1 MVNLSPRVMSNNL
14 LCVESLNKYFPGL
27 NEPKRVLE
35 DINFTLSSWDSLAI
49 MGPSGCGKTT
59 LLLIIAGLLPS
70 SGGLVKI
77 DGEPIDGPTRKIGLV
92 LQEYGFFPWKTVGA
106 NILLGAN
113 IQKLKIPEKR
123 LSEFK
128 SVLGIEGLDHLYPHQ
143 LSGGQRQRVALAR
156 ALILR
161 PALLLLDE
169 PFAAIDAITRERLQ
183 DRLLAVFGQR
193 QFSFIIVTHNI
204 EEAIFLG
211 KRILV
216 LDNRTPGI
224 KTVLENPGVGDL
236 HYRTKPSFFELST
249 KLRNILEELD

>member
-1 MVNLSPRVMSNNL
+1 M
-14 LCVESLNKYFPGL
+14 
-27 NEPKRVLE
+27 
-35 DINFTLSSWDSLAI
+35 
-49 MGPSGCGKTT
+49 
-59 LLLIIAGLLPS
+59 IAGLLPS
-70 SGGLVKI
+70 SGGFIKI
-77 DGEPIDGPTRKIGLV
+77 DGEPINGPTRKTGLV
-92 LQEYGFFPWKTVGA
+92 LQEYGLFPWKTVGA

-113 IQKLKIPEKR
+113 LQRLKIPEKR

-128 SVLGIEGLDHLYPHQ
+128 NVLGIEGLDHLYPHQ

-183 DRLLAVFGQR
+183 DRLLTVFGQR

-211 KRILV
+211 KRILI
-216 LDNRTPGI
+216 LDNSASGVSTI
-224 KTVLENPGVGDL
+224 IENPGVGDP
-236 HYRTKPSFFELST
+236 HYRTKSAFFELST

>member
-1 MVNLSPRVMSNNL
+1 MSSNL
-14 LCVESLNKYFPGL
+14 LSVESLGKSFPGL

-35 DINFTLSSWDSLAI
+35 DVSFTLSSWDSLAI

-70 SGGLVKI
+70 SGGFIKI
-77 DGEPIDGPTRKIGLV
+77 DGESINGPTRKIGLV
-92 LQEYGFFPWKTVGA
+92 LQEYGLFPWKTVGA
-106 NILLGAN
+106 NILLGARL
-113 IQKLKIPEKR
+113 QKLVIPDKKIGELKN
-123 LSEFK
+123 
-128 SVLGIEGLDHLYPHQ
+128 VLGIEGLDHLYPHQ

-161 PALLLLDE
+161 PSLLLLDE

-183 DRLLAVFGQR
+183 DRLLTVFGQR

-211 KRILV
+211 KRILI
-216 LDNRTPGI
+216 LDNRASGI
-224 KTVLENPGVGDL
+224 STIVDNPGVGDP
-236 HYRTKPSFFELST
+236 HYRTKPAFFALST
-249 KLRNILEELD
+249 KLRNILEELE

>member
-1 MVNLSPRVMSNNL
+1 MSNNL
-14 LCVESLNKYFPGL
+14 LCVESLSKSFPDL
-27 NEPKRVLE
+27 NEPKMVL
-35 DINFTLSSWDSLAI
+35 DDVSFTLSSWDSLAI

-59 LLLIIAGLLPS
+59 LLLMIAGLLPS
-70 SGGLVKI
+70 SGGFIKI
-77 DGEPIDGPTRKIGLV
+77 DGEPINGPTRKIGLV
-92 LQEYGFFPWKTVGA
+92 LQEYGLFPWKTVGA

-113 IQKLKIPEKR
+113 LQKLKIPEKR

-211 KRILV
+211 KRILI
-216 LDNRTPGI
+216 LDNSASGVSTI
-224 KTVLENPGVGDL
+224 MENSGVGDP
-236 HYRTKPSFFELST
+236 HYRTKSAFFELST

>member
-1 MVNLSPRVMSNNL
+1 MSNNL
-14 LCVESLNKYFPGL
+14 LCVESLSKSFPNL
-27 NEPKRVLE
+27 NEPKKVLE
-35 DINFTLSSWDSLAI
+35 NVSFTLSSWDSLAI

-59 LLLIIAGLLPS
+59 LLLMIAGLLPS
-70 SGGLVKI
+70 SGGFIKI
-77 DGEPIDGPTRKIGLV
+77 DGEPINGPTRKTGLV
-92 LQEYGFFPWKTVGA
+92 LQEYGLFPWKTVGA

-113 IQKLKIPEKR
+113 LQRLKIPEKR

-128 SVLGIEGLDHLYPHQ
+128 NVLGIEGLDHLYPHQ

-183 DRLLAVFGQR
+183 DRLLTVFGQR

-211 KRILV
+211 KRILI
-216 LDNRTPGI
+216 LDNSASGVSTI
-224 KTVLENPGVGDL
+224 IENPGVGDP
-236 HYRTKPSFFELST
+236 HYRTKSAFFELST

>member
-1 MVNLSPRVMSNNL
+1 MGNLSPRVMSNNL
-14 LCVESLNKYFPGL
+14 LCVESLSKYFSGL
-27 NEPKRVLE
+27 NEPKKVLE
-35 DINFTLSSWDSLAI
+35 DVNFTISSWDSLAI

-70 SGGLVKI
+70 SGGLIKI
-77 DGEPIDGPTRKIGLV
+77 YGEPINGPTRKIGLV
-92 LQEYGFFPWKTVGA
+92 LQEYGLFPWKTVGA

-113 IQKLKIPEKR
+113 LQKLKIPEKR

-128 SVLGIEGLDHLYPHQ
+128 SVLGIEGLDHLCPQQ

-216 LDNRTPGI
+216 LDNRASGV
-224 KTVLENPGVGDL
+224 KTVLENPGVGDSQ
-236 HYRTKPSFFELST
+236 YRTKPSFFELST
-249 KLRNILEELD
+249 RLRGILEELD

>member
-1 MVNLSPRVMSNNL
+1 MSNNL
-14 LCVESLNKYFPGL
+14 LCVESLSKSFPGL
-27 NEPKRVLE
+27 NEPKMVL
-35 DINFTLSSWDSLAI
+35 DDVSFTLSSWDSLAI

-70 SGGLVKI
+70 SGGFIKI
-77 DGEPIDGPTRKIGLV
+77 DGEPINGPTRKIGLV
-92 LQEYGFFPWKTVGA
+92 LQEYGLFPWKTVGA

-113 IQKLKIPEKR
+113 LQKLKIPEKR

-128 SVLGIEGLDHLYPHQ
+128 NVLGIEGLDHLYPHQ

-211 KRILV
+211 KRILI
-216 LDNRTPGI
+216 LDNSASSVSTI
-224 KTVLENPGVGDL
+224 VENPGVGDL
-236 HYRTKPSFFELST
+236 HYRTKPAFFELST